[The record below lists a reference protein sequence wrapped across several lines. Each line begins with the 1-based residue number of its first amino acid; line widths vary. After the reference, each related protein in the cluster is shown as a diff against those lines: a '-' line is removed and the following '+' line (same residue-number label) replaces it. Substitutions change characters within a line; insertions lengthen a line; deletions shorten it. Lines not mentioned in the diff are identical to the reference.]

1 MHVAI
6 LAGGLGSRLGPLTVS
21 LPKPLL
27 PVGPRAIIEII
38 LFQLADQG
46 FTHVTLCTGYL
57 SHLIRGVL
65 GDGSSYGLNIAY
77 TQETEPRGTAGA
89 LRDVAAGDTHL
100 LVMNG
105 DLLTKFQYRKIFEG
119 HLSSGHAASVVV
131 TKRDSTLDYGI
142 VTVTQDGVLEAW
154 SEKPTMSHL
163 VSTGVYVLSPEA
175 LSLIPRSGKFDMP
188 ELLGSIRAHGGQVNC
203 VETGEY
209 WQDIG
214 RIEDYAR
221 ACRDV
226 EDDPTRFIPSSSP

>member
-27 PVGPRAIIEII
+27 PVGPRSIIEII
-38 LFQLADQG
+38 LLQLADQG

-57 SHLIRGVL
+57 SQLIRGVV
-65 GDGSSYGLNIAY
+65 GDGSSYGLSIAY
-77 TQETEPRGTAGA
+77 TQETEPTGTAGA
-89 LRDVAAGDTHL
+89 LRDVGLGEGHL

-105 DLLTKFQYRKIFEG
+105 DLLTRFRYAEIFES
-119 HLSSGHAASVVV
+119 HRSSGRAASVVV
-131 TKRDSTLDYGI
+131 TRRDTTLDYGI
-142 VTVTQDGVLEAW
+142 VDMTHDGVLEAW
-154 SEKPTMSHL
+154 AEKPTLSHF

-175 LSLIPRSGKFDMP
+175 LSLIPQAGKFDMP
-188 ELLGSIRAHGGQVNC
+188 QLLASVRTGGGQVNC
-203 VETGEY
+203 LETGEY

-221 ACRDV
+221 ACQDV
-226 EDDPTRFIPSSSP
+226 ENDPCHFIPSSRS